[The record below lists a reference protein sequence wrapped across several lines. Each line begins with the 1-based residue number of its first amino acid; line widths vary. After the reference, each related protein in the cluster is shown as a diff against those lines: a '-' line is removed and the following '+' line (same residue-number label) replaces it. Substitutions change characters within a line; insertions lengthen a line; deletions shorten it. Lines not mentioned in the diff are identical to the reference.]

1 MMVVL
6 TDTARLDLIDIVD
19 YYDSH
24 NPLIAD
30 RFENAIQQ
38 RLEMLREFPLV
49 GHAGF
54 GGLLE
59 LGLPDFPY
67 VLSYRVLQDE
77 VQIIAILHTARDREH
92 ALTIR
97 AAPTDQRT
105 DMA

>member
-30 RFENAIQQ
+30 RFENAPAKAVNAEGF
-38 RLEMLREFPLV
+38 LLV

-54 GGLLE
+54 GALLE
-59 LGLPDFPY
+59 LGLHDFPY
-67 VLSYRVLQDE
+67 PLCPELSGSTGR
-77 VQIIAILHTARDREH
+77 RG
-92 ALTIR
+92 
-97 AAPTDQRT
+97 
-105 DMA
+105 